1 MDKNEERFLIRFVI
15 NLASKMIVEFD
26 NFTDDEIDDIHDLM
40 TIADRL
46 EREIER
52 EEEDTK

>member
-1 MDKNEERFLIRFVI
+1 MDKIEERFLIRFVI